1 MNTKARH
8 LGRLVILALALCL
21 TMACSEKSDDAP
33 VKPDTPTTPSTPTGN
48 KFTIAPT
55 GGTVETG
62 DIVIQIPSGTFEGE
76 TAIYVD
82 KVSEGSVRGEDE
94 LSPFYKVTMPVS
106 TGKPIKVSIKCS
118 DTDDDIIFIA
128 RTKAVS
134 LYGDISTDADMP
146 LDFTYYNGKY
156 TAEIPCFNNDQVAGT
171 LGDITFGLARSAS
184 AKTESLEAEN
194 ESTRAEGGKIKFKFD
209 WGSYAFAL
217 ENTKLQELMESY
229 LTEALGKIQK
239 LGCKVDGDRT
249 IPIIITPASKL
260 GLDEYGRFEMGFWSK
275 KWSYILI
282 NDGFIGWQQNCTKEN
297 LRSTMIHELFHYFQ
311 ADYDPRFA
319 WFKGGVVDTSG
330 EYLMLYESGGVWAEK
345 FMNGNDFSYI
355 FVSDEK
361 RAFSVMRGLTTVV
374 NNDYQNHGYG
384 LSVFLEYM
392 TKQKGDSAMLNLLEV
407 WHKDNSYDALTVLKD
422 WAKAIKV
429 DVFSND
435 GFLKYLTDVSTQ
447 VIIPRFGFPTIVPA
461 VGNTHIEDKKKVSA
475 DGTSYYEGK
484 VNPYGARFSSYQ
496 INDYPLPIEKKR
508 LTFTEEKDGV
518 TTYVY
523 ERIAGKYQSLGAF
536 SKKSALV
543 IEDEEIL
550 KSLLSKTSSV
560 NVFIYML
567 TVSDDVSKNGESK
580 VTVVLEDKIPT
591 LKLDTHELI
600 FEGNGGEQT
609 VGVTT
614 NQETVS
620 VSTTA
625 SWLDARYDAG
635 NKRIVV
641 KAEKNPSEQEER
653 EAYVIAR
660 VQNSSGSEE
669 QTVHVTQEK
678 QEKQYIRQY
687 AGAIVRLTLSSTEEL
702 YIPSLGGRAAA
713 GTTDIRADGTFD
725 FHSVGTDSTSPTYL
739 EISGMGWICTFI
751 TTSSWDI
758 SINGRK
764 TAKGIELSGTVSQH
778 FESQTIVNNK
788 ETGAHVKTQAA
799 TSDIS
804 FSFSNLVDP
813 TLLVTGNTQSCP
825 YGFSYSA
832 WRAKGATLNEF
843 GTYVHD
849 FKWTDIDVYG
859 NQKEIT
865 LSTYGGRNLA
875 IVVGLWEDDNRNI
888 PAGRN

>member
-1 MNTKARH
+1 MGGINATELLQPSDRTQLNKDMTVTARAATNYTYGCTTWRAT
-8 LGRLVILALALCL
+8 LDGSYPYPEQLKDKELVITQATEGLQTHVLLL
-21 TMACSEKSDDAP
+21 FDREFKVLGKSVPGTPFVVSGDILDR
-33 VKPDTPTTPSTPTGN
+33 VKPILSGHGGSFYLITTNQEN
-48 KFTIAPT
+48 KEKLKSKLTI
-55 GGTVETG
+55 
-62 DIVIQIPSGTFEGE
+62 S
-76 TAIYVD
+76 
-82 KVSEGSVRGEDE
+82 
-94 LSPFYKVTMPVS
+94 
-106 TGKPIKVSIKCS
+106 
-118 DTDDDIIFIA
+118 
-128 RTKAVS
+128 
-134 LYGDISTDADMP
+134 
-146 LDFTYYNGKY
+146 
-156 TAEIPCFNNDQVAGT
+156 
-171 LGDITFGLARSAS
+171 LGDAA
-184 AKTESLEAEN
+184 
-194 ESTRAEGGKIKFKFD
+194 
-209 WGSYAFAL
+209 
-217 ENTKLQELMESY
+217 
-229 LTEALGKIQK
+229 
-239 LGCKVDGDRT
+239 
-249 IPIIITPASKL
+249 
-260 GLDEYGRFEMGFWSK
+260 
-275 KWSYILI
+275 
-282 NDGFIGWQQNCTKEN
+282 
-297 LRSTMIHELFHYFQ
+297 
-311 ADYDPRFA
+311 
-319 WFKGGVVDTSG
+319 
-330 EYLMLYESGGVWAEK
+330 
-345 FMNGNDFSYI
+345 
-355 FVSDEK
+355 
-361 RAFSVMRGLTTVV
+361 
-374 NNDYQNHGYG
+374 
-384 LSVFLEYM
+384 
-392 TKQKGDSAMLNLLEV
+392 
-407 WHKDNSYDALTVLKD
+407 
-422 WAKAIKV
+422 
-429 DVFSND
+429 
-435 GFLKYLTDVSTQ
+435 
-447 VIIPRFGFPTIVPA
+447 
-461 VGNTHIEDKKKVSA
+461 
-475 DGTSYYEGK
+475 
-484 VNPYGARFSSYQ
+484 
-496 INDYPLPIEKKR
+496 
-508 LTFTEEKDGV
+508 
-518 TTYVY
+518 
-523 ERIAGKYQSLGAF
+523 
-536 SKKSALV
+536 
-543 IEDEEIL
+543 
-550 KSLLSKTSSV
+550 
-560 NVFIYML
+560 
-567 TVSDDVSKNGESK
+567 
-580 VTVVLEDKIPT
+580 PT

-702 YIPSLGGRAAA
+702 YIPSLEGRAAA